1 MGTFSLAS
9 RALGRASIK
18 EASQV
23 QVFLEPEL
31 VDTDAHNEN
40 VLSEAGDI
48 INILIHAE
56 IDQLHD
62 DLSMASP
69 SASKFTRSSK
79 TQIPFSTSFLYL
91 LPVQFRNAIVQPRVV
106 IVALPP
112 VHVKCGSTD
121 YGS

>member
-23 QVFLEPEL
+23 QVFLGPEL

-48 INILIHAE
+48 INSLIHA
-56 IDQLHD
+56 D
-62 DLSMASP
+62 
-69 SASKFTRSSK
+69 
-79 TQIPFSTSFLYL
+79 
-91 LPVQFRNAIVQPRVV
+91 
-106 IVALPP
+106 
-112 VHVKCGSTD
+112 
-121 YGS
+121 